1 MKIKID
7 GRKYILTGLNR
18 YRDSN
23 TSITLS
29 YVNYGQE
36 TAYVVTY
43 GNAPKFFR
51 SLAEALTDMNESML
65 NAEMSELIQCLS

>member
-7 GRKYILTGLNR
+7 GRKYILTDLNY
-18 YRDSN
+18 YRDPN

-29 YVNYGQE
+29 YVNYGKE

-43 GNAPKFFR
+43 NTAPKFFR
-51 SLAEALTDMNESML
+51 SLAEALADMNESML
-65 NAEMSELIQCLS
+65 NAEMSELIQYLS